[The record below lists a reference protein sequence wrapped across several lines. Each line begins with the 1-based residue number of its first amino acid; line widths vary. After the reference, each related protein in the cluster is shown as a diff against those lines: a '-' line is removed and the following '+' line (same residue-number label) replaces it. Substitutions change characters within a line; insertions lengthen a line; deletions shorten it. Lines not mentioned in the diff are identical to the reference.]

1 MGIIQISTA
10 FNIDL
15 EFEIAEF
22 HKRLLAYLI
31 DFGVML
37 LYLYSMKYVLYDEL
51 LLNWNENM
59 GLDILIISV
68 PLLLYSLLTELWL

>member
-1 MGIIQISTA
+1 MQFVFCSCMSVIKIDTA

-31 DFGVML
+31 DYTL
-37 LYLYSMKYVLYDEL
+37 LIIYLFSMKYLLYGGFEL
-51 LLNWNENM
+51 NYDRNM
-59 GLDILIISV
+59 GLDIQLQNTNYI
-68 PLLLYSLLTELWL
+68 